1 MASEYNLKWRN
12 ITVNWVNWERKI
24 LRFQYDSGASM
35 TVMFKDIDSKIEHS
49 SDVQAIKM
57 IMDRYM
63 VKSFFRFNYP
73 NDDMRKYIKNIFQH
87 PYEEGPLLEE

>member
-12 ITVNWVNWERKI
+12 ITVNWVNWEQKI
-24 LRFQYDSGASM
+24 LHFQYDSGASM

-57 IMDRYM
+57 VMDRYM
-63 VKSFFRFNYP
+63 VRNVSNT
-73 NDDMRKYIKNIFQH
+73 
-87 PYEEGPLLEE
+87 